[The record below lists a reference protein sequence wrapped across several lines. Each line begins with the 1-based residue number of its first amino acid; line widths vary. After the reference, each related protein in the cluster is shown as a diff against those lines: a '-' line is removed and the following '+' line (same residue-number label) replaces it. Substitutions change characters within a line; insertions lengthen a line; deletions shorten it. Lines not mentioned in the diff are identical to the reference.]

1 MIEVILSVIPSEDE
15 NEDKNLVAIKRELQ
29 AADEATME
37 LLLAIGSTPPTP
49 SLPAKLSL
57 FLNFNVVMRST
68 IYYMLLAKS
77 MIVVA
82 KILTFPRK
90 NYAM

>member
-1 MIEVILSVIPSEDE
+1 MIEVIVSVIPSEDE

-37 LLLAIGSTPPTP
+37 FLLAIGSAPPTP

-57 FLNFNVVMRST
+57 FLM
-68 IYYMLLAKS
+68 
-77 MIVVA
+77 
-82 KILTFPRK
+82 
-90 NYAM
+90 